1 MKNKSQNWMPLDN
14 AATIYPASRS
24 RNWMALFR
32 ISAQLK
38 EPVDPQV
45 LQQALERTVRRFP
58 MFAQRLRRGLFWNYL
73 EQLEGAPRVQKDVQN
88 PCLPMDFAEMGG
100 FMFRVRYHERRI
112 AVEFFHALTDGTGGL
127 SFTKTLVAEYLELR
141 HGIKI
146 PRGKDILDCDE
157 TPRPGEFEDSFQR
170 YARKVPRSR
179 KESAAYCIPGT
190 PSDHFMYITT
200 GVLDAAALRDK
211 AKEYGATVTEYLT
224 AQLILAIDHL
234 QLRGE
239 PNRKKH
245 KPVKICVPLN
255 LRKYYPTETLR
266 NFASYMNPGIQARFG
281 QYSLEETIRQVR
293 GLMMLESD
301 EKLLNAKFSTNVLS
315 ASNPLLR
322 VAPLF
327 LKNRAMKLVFR
338 FKGDRQTSSCLSNL
352 GATWLPPEAGTCV
365 ERMDFQ
371 LGPLSRNRVA
381 LGVLSCQGKLVI
393 NVTRSI
399 LESEVERLFFTAL
412 VKAGLHVYLESNL
425 GGA

>member
-1 MKNKSQNWMPLDN
+1 MTSTDRNWMRLDN

-38 EPVDPQV
+38 EPVDPAI

-73 EQLEGAPRVQKDVQN
+73 EQLEGAPQVQKDVRN
-88 PCLPMDFAEMGG
+88 PCVPMDFAEMGG

-127 SFTKTLVAEYLELR
+127 CFTKTLVAEYLELHDHIR
-141 HGIKI
+141 I
-146 PRGKDILDCDE
+146 PRQRDILDCNVP
-157 TPRPGEFEDSFQR
+157 PRPEEFEDSFQR
-170 YARKVPRSR
+170 FARGIARSR
-179 KESAAYCIPGT
+179 RESAAFCIPGT
-190 PSDHFMYITT
+190 PTDQFMYITT
-200 GVLDAAALRDK
+200 GVLDAEAVRSK
-211 AKEYGATVTEYLT
+211 AKAYNATVTEYLT
-224 AQLILAIDHL
+224 AQLILAIDRL
-234 QLRGE
+234 QLRCE
-239 PNRKKH
+239 PNRRRH

-266 NFASYMNPGIQARFG
+266 NFASYMNPGIEPRFG
-281 QYSLEETIRQVR
+281 QYDLEETIRQVR
-293 GLMMLESD
+293 GLIMLESD

-315 ASNPLLR
+315 ASNPVLR
-322 VAPLF
+322 IAPLF

-352 GATWLPPEAGTCV
+352 GATWLPEEMAARV
-365 ERMDFQ
+365 ERMDFL

-381 LGVLSCQGKLVI
+381 MAALSSNGKLVL
-393 NVTRSI
+393 NFTRTI
-399 LESEVERLFFTAL
+399 RESEVERAFFTAL
-412 VKAGLHVYLESNL
+412 VKAGLHVCVESNL
-425 GGA
+425 GG